1 MNKNL
6 AIYNFTD
13 NAYKYDGNSRPNEKI
28 NKNTIFECA
37 SLSKQVFAYI
47 ALKKLS
53 LDKTIYDY
61 LTKNELNCFG
71 INSHF
76 DKRYEK
82 ITIRM
87 LLSHTSGLPNNS
99 RDNLLEFNP
108 GTKFKYSGNGF
119 FILQRIIEK
128 ITGKTLNEI
137 YNDFG
142 FKNSSFI
149 YEKKFKNKLAGRYDG
164 KKYEGVSINFE
175 LPISYGSLYSNLED
189 YVKFLFML
197 KEDKKVLNLM
207 MEKQIKITKNISVG
221 LGVFLFNG
229 YIWQYGD
236 NWFFKNFLYFNPN
249 DNAGFISLSNNT
261 KGWNFVDIPNE
272 IKKFLIDEYKNKG
285 LFIHQKGGTLIEINN
300 SNSIIQIIKTPEEFV
315 EIKEKLIELTKI
327 CEPLD
332 DPPDMKEGDI
342 FFVLKFKETDEF
354 IGYVKTTD
362 LEQFKRYNNFE
373 NKGGLHDK
381 KGIQLSGVCNG
392 CPSKFRNVATPLI
405 NFIETYA
412 KRNGYQYILLHAGI
426 DRDYLISEGERKGL
440 YIKLGYKK
448 IGILP
453 QSSGFA
459 NIDLWIMRKNI

>member
-1 MNKNL
+1 MIKYFQKYQNYYLLKNNMNL

-13 NAYKYDGNSRPNEKI
+13 NAYKYDGNSRPNKKI

-47 ALKKLS
+47 ALKMVVNKKLS
-53 LDKTIYDY
+53 LDKTIYEY

-71 INSHF
+71 INSKF

-87 LLSHTSGLPNNS
+87 LLSHTSGLPNNN

-137 YNDFG
+137 YNDYG

-164 KKYEGVSINFE
+164 KKYEGVNINFK
-175 LPISYGSLYSNLED
+175 LPVSFGSLYSNLED
-189 YVKFLFML
+189 YVKFLIML

-207 MEKQIKITKNISVG
+207 MEKQIKITKDIYTG

-229 YIWQYGD
+229 YLWQYGD

-249 DNAGFISLSNNT
+249 DNKGFISLSNNT
-261 KGWNFVDIPNE
+261 KGWDFIDIPDE
-272 IKKFLIDEYKNKG
+272 IKKFLIEEYKNKD
-285 LFIHQKGGTLIEINN
+285 LFN
-300 SNSIIQIIKTPEEFV
+300 
-315 EIKEKLIELTKI
+315 
-327 CEPLD
+327 
-332 DPPDMKEGDI
+332 
-342 FFVLKFKETDEF
+342 
-354 IGYVKTTD
+354 
-362 LEQFKRYNNFE
+362 
-373 NKGGLHDK
+373 
-381 KGIQLSGVCNG
+381 
-392 CPSKFRNVATPLI
+392 
-405 NFIETYA
+405 
-412 KRNGYQYILLHAGI
+412 
-426 DRDYLISEGERKGL
+426 
-440 YIKLGYKK
+440 
-448 IGILP
+448 
-453 QSSGFA
+453 
-459 NIDLWIMRKNI
+459 